1 MNNFVTLWAPGSK
14 SFISFSFISAQ
25 TLRGASIKVII
36 ALRSDSL
43 SNLNRHGHYDR
54 LILLLLFVAFI
65 APATLEIAFELPG
78 IAWRWR
84 R

>member
-1 MNNFVTLWAPGSK
+1 MGSWIK
-14 SFISFSFISAQ
+14 EFSFLLIHFCSNSPRSKHQ
-25 TLRGASIKVII
+25 GDYCL
-36 ALRSDSL
+36 LRSDSL

-54 LILLLLFVAFI
+54 PILLLLLVVFI
-65 APATLEIAFELPG
+65 APATLEIAFELSG

>member
-14 SFISFSFISAQ
+14 SSQ

-36 ALRSDSL
+36 VLRSDSL

-65 APATLEIAFELPG
+65 APATLEIA
-78 IAWRWR
+78 
-84 R
+84 